1 MKKLLSIVLA
11 LCFVLSMTGVAMAED
26 VQTIN
31 VCIGSQP
38 ETLDPQMNSASD
50 GSNYIKHLFEGLMK
64 YGWNGEGVVYGA
76 ADSHTVSD
84 DGLVYTFHIRD
95 DAKWSDGQDLTAEDF
110 EYTFK
115 RLVDPATAAPY
126 AGDMGKYL
134 KNGLA
139 ISTGEMSV
147 DELGVK
153 VIDSKTIE
161 LTLENPC
168 SWFLEV
174 MAFPTYYPVRKDI
187 VEANEEGWATS
198 ADTLIGNG
206 AYVIESYTMDE
217 EIVMVPNANYY
228 DVDKLACKR
237 ICFTRPRSSPIY
249 SIGLWSVK
257 NSTLSSLACFTSSK
271 RAGISSSLRR

>member
-11 LCFVLSMTGVAMAED
+11 LCFVLSMTGVALAED

-38 ETLDPQMNSASD
+38 ETLDPQLNSASD

-64 YGWNGEGVVYGA
+64 YGWNGEGVVNGV
-76 ADSHTVSD
+76 ADNYTVSD

-139 ISTGEMSV
+139 ISNGEMSV
-147 DELGVK
+147 DELG
-153 VIDSKTIE
+153 
-161 LTLENPC
+161 
-168 SWFLEV
+168 
-174 MAFPTYYPVRKDI
+174 AH
-187 VEANEEGWATS
+187 
-198 ADTLIGNG
+198 DTLAG
-206 AYVIESYTMDE
+206 AHSLHHLAV
-217 EIVMVPNANYY
+217 A
-228 DVDKLACKR
+228 DVDPDVALVPDTEPGNFWHGAH
-237 ICFTRPRSSPIY
+237 
-249 SIGLWSVK
+249 
-257 NSTLSSLACFTSSK
+257 
-271 RAGISSSLRR
+271 